1 MLVELRQE
9 TSCYY
14 SSPRHQNTI
23 WGRFFYIY
31 EGRGLLSA
39 NSEGLRLIRGS
50 ETLRIPFKNIK
61 SVGLGQFSKYSKP
74 GGLTYL
80 DVKYATEEG
89 DFDEIYLVPFH
100 SMFDPTWTTSQI
112 VLSWLETLRDQ
123 EALQG
128 RIEPPTFDP
137 SVDGSKNL
145 KSIIF
150 VLFGVAFLLAMLLLG
165 FFAMGSVQLTEQRPG
180 GVEPPPP
187 RVINLPEP
195 PARKN

>member
-14 SSPRHQNTI
+14 SSPRHQNSI

-50 ETLRIPFKNIK
+50 GSLRIPFKDIK
-61 SVGLGQFSKYSKP
+61 SVGLGQFSKLTKP

-123 EALQG
+123 EVLQG

-137 SVDGSKNL
+137 SVDASKGL
-145 KSIIF
+145 KLLVP
-150 VLFGVAFLLAMLLLG
+150 VLFGVALVLATLLLG
-165 FFAMGSVQLTEQRPG
+165 FFAVGSVQLTEPQRG
-180 GVEPPPP
+180 RLEPQPP
-187 RVINLPEP
+187 RVINVPEP
-195 PARKN
+195 PALKN